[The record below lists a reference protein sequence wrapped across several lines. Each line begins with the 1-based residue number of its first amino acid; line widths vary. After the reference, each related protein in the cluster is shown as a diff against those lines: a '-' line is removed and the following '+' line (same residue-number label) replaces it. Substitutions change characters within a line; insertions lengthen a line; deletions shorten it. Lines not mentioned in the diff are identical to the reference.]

1 MISMSEEEI
10 IKKIAKD
17 KNIPETEVQNKIDSK
32 LEELGGLISKE
43 GAAHIIANELGVD
56 LLKTEG
62 ISKIS
67 NIVVG
72 MRDVTLAGRIVR
84 KYDLRTFNKQD
95 GEGKVAKFLL
105 GDNDGITMVVL
116 WDDKTSDFEKLE
128 EGSIVKI
135 TNLNVRDNNGRSE
148 VHSSSQTSI
157 ELNPKGVEVKALE
170 RSDSNMNAGPAQ
182 RKKISELN
190 KMDSNVEI
198 FVTIVQVFDPKF
210 FQSKQDPN
218 KRGAVLNLFVDDG
231 SDNIRTVFWNDQI
244 KDLIQ
249 KDYLAFEENIQDF
262 ENTKTELL
270 GKMVKLTGRVVHNDM
285 FSRLE
290 FVVNK
295 IDLNPNPDEEIKK
308 LDSNTTENSNEEQT
322 KKSTSSDDEL
332 DEEVLSLEDL
342 DLDD

>member
-10 IKKIAKD
+10 VKKVAKD
-17 KNIPETEVQNKIDSK
+17 KNIPETEVQNKINSK

-72 MRDVTLAGRIVR
+72 MRDVTLAGRVVR
-84 KYDLRTFNKQD
+84 KYDIRTFNKQD

-116 WDDKTSDFEKLE
+116 WDDKTNDFEKLE

-157 ELNPKGVEVKALE
+157 ELNPKGVEIK
-170 RSDSNMNAGPAQ
+170 SFDSANTNTGPAQ

-231 SDNIRTVFWNDQI
+231 SDNIRTVFWNEQI

-249 KDYLAFEENIQDF
+249 KDYLVFEENIQEF

-295 IDLNPNPDEEIKK
+295 VDLNPDPDEEIKK
-308 LDSNTTENSNEEQT
+308 IDSTTQT
-322 KKSTSSDDEL
+322 KEEKPKQSSNSDDEL